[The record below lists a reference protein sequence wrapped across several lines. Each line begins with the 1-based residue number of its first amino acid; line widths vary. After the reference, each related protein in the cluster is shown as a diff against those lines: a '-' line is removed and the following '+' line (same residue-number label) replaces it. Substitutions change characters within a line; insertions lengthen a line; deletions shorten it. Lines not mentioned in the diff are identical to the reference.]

1 MITATDGE
9 QRSEEGTGKRVAGG
23 EQAVGVTRAGGGVLA
38 ESGAKQR
45 PAGQSGAEPRG
56 NQSQGPGAGRGESL

>member
-1 MITATDGE
+1 M
-9 QRSEEGTGKRVAGG
+9 AGG